1 MSGAAGRGGAGAGTD
16 GTDGGARR
24 AGRPRGVW
32 RGLVAG
38 VVLAL
43 IASCVVHRLVG
54 PRLTGTC
61 EGACAHYVSCKPGAG
76 AADRD
81 RCQAECPDVFGDRD
95 SLMGYESLECA
106 DAVEYVDG
114 SQKRVAKP
122 R

>member
-1 MSGAAGRGGAGAGTD
+1 VSGAPGRGGAGRH
-16 GTDGGARR
+16 GGAR
-24 AGRPRGVW
+24 GVW
-32 RGLVAG
+32 HGLIAG
-38 VVLAL
+38 IVLAL

-61 EGACAHYVSCKPGAG
+61 AGACAHYVSCKPGAG

-81 RCQAECPDVFGDRD
+81 RCQAECPEVFGDRD
-95 SLMGYESLECA
+95 SLMGFESLECA

-114 SQKRVAKP
+114 SQKQRQVAKP